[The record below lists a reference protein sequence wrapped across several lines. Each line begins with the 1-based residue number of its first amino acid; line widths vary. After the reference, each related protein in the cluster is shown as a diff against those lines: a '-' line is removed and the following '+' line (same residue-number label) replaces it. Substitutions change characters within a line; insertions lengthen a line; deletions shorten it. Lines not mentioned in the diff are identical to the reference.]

1 MALRAQAPLDLLD
14 ASLLTVRRGGG
25 AQLVQAWGAGLPVA
39 LCAIGLYYVERV
51 EGIRSLRP
59 PFALLLVFAYL
70 VRSVALSRVAR
81 RYALAVRPSLP
92 VASPQ
97 PAWSDVV
104 VTAAVVGFGS
114 WLWLWP
120 LAGMALVAP
129 LAVVAVWPFLALRGA
144 VAPSWLARASC
155 ANERGFAAFGQAFDD
170 TSGMRGAFLIVEALA
185 LFGGLFAF
193 VNAYALLALLLLL
206 GNALLGMEVA
216 FVSSFL
222 SFDNAFVLLVL
233 AAFVLVLME
242 PLRAA
247 MSAQAFVD
255 ARSRRDGADLHAA
268 VDAAIASAEPRARV
282 ARGSSPPS
290 AAALLVLASC
300 ALAPG
305 VAHAQD
311 QQAPPRSAGAVLPT
325 DEDSAEEAPAVEQP
339 TAGDEQ
345 VRGRVDEILR
355 RPEFREFAER
365 DSGWLGTLFERFS
378 QWLKSLARDE
388 QEDSRHH
395 DDGNSGPVSPWALMS
410 VAVIAL
416 LLIGMYASSRGRAAL
431 PAGARGK
438 DAAQVIAAEPLTLID
453 DAAAHAARGDLRA
466 ALRALYLATL
476 ASLDRG
482 RLIEFDP
489 SKTNGQ
495 YIRAMPRGRARQ
507 LFADFTFVFDRTWY
521 GHEPASAD
529 DYAAC
534 RRLAEQIGEVVRS

>member
-14 ASLLTVRRGGG
+14 ASLLTVRRGGS
-25 AQLVQAWGAGLPVA
+25 AQLLQAWGAGLPVA
-39 LCAIGLYYVERV
+39 LAAIGLYYVERV
-51 EGIRSLRP
+51 EGIRNLRL
-59 PFALLLVFAYL
+59 PFALALVLAFLA
-70 VRSVALSRVAR
+70 RSVLLSRVAR

-92 VASPQ
+92 VATPQ

-104 VTAAVVGFGS
+104 VTSAVVGLGL

-129 LAVVAVWPFLALRGA
+129 LAVAAVWPFLALRGA

-155 ANERGFAAFGQAFDD
+155 ASERGFAAFGQAFDD
-170 TSGMRGAFLIVEALA
+170 TSGMRGAFMIVEALA
-185 LFGGLFAF
+185 LFGAVFAF
-193 VNAYALLALLLLL
+193 INAYALLALLLLL

-222 SFDNAFVLLVL
+222 SVDNAFMLLVL
-233 AAFVLVLME
+233 AAFVLTLME

-247 MSAQAFVD
+247 ISAQAFVD

-268 VDAAIASAEPRARV
+268 VDAAFASAAPRSRLQ
-282 ARGSSPPS
+282 RGSSPPR
-290 AAALLVLASC
+290 AAALFLLASC

-305 VAHAQD
+305 LAHAQSGEAD
-311 QQAPPRSAGAVLPT
+311 
-325 DEDSAEEAPAVEQP
+325 DNSAEEQAAVEQE
-339 TAGDEQ
+339 TAADEQ

-355 RPEFREFAER
+355 RSEFREFAER
-365 DSGWLGTLFERFS
+365 DTGWLGGLFERFT

-388 QEDSRHH
+388 NEDARRH
-395 DDGNSGPVSPWALMS
+395 DDGATGPVSPWAWMA
-410 VAVIAL
+410 VALVAL
-416 LLIGMYASSRGRAAL
+416 LLIAVYATSRGRGAL
-431 PAGARGK
+431 PASARGK
-438 DAAQVIAAEPLTLID
+438 DATPLLADEPLTLID

-466 ALRALYLATL
+466 ALRALYLATI

-482 RLIEFDP
+482 RLIEFDS

-495 YIRAMPRGRARQ
+495 YIRAMPRGPARA
-507 LFADFTFVFDRTWY
+507 LFSDFTAIFDRTWY
-521 GHEPASAD
+521 GHEPATSE

-534 RRLAEQIGEVVRS
+534 RRLAEQIGDVVRR

>member
-1 MALRAQAPLDLLD
+1 MGLRAQAPLDLLD

-25 AQLVQAWGAGLPVA
+25 EQLLQAWAAGLPLA

-51 EGIRSLRP
+51 EGIRSLRL

-92 VASPQ
+92 VASAR

-129 LAVVAVWPFLALRGA
+129 LAVIAVWPFLALRGA

-155 ANERGFAAFGQAFDD
+155 AHERGFAAFGQAFDD

-193 VNAYALLALLLLL
+193 VNGYALLALLLLL

-222 SFDNAFVLLVL
+222 SFDNAFMLLVL

-268 VDAAIASAEPRARV
+268 VDAAIASAAPRVRM

-290 AAALLVLASC
+290 AAALLLLASC

-305 VAHAQD
+305 VAHAQ
-311 QQAPPRSAGAVLPT
+311 
-325 DEDSAEEAPAVEQP
+325 EDGAEEDPAVEQA

-378 QWLKSLARDE
+378 QWLRSLARDE
-388 QEDSRHH
+388 QEESRHH
-395 DDGNSGPVSPWALMS
+395 DDGNGGPVSPWALMA
-410 VAVIAL
+410 VAVVAL
-416 LLIGMYASSRGRAAL
+416 LLIAVYASSRGRVTM

-438 DAAQVIAAEPLTLID
+438 DAAQAIAAEPLTLID

-507 LFADFTFVFDRTWY
+507 LFADFTFIFDRTWY